1 MLIVVKPLPFHPDR
15 LFRYFYGELIVKCQ
29 FKRLR
34 NRKLLKLRKPYLS
47 LLINLSLLL
56 IPSTVPR
63 VSAFNFVA
71 KNTDY
76 LTKICV
82 SESDLS
88 IKYVK

>member
-1 MLIVVKPLPFHPDR
+1 MAIWLTQKHPSQ
-15 LFRYFYGELIVKCQ
+15 K
-29 FKRLR
+29 
-34 NRKLLKLRKPYLS
+34 
-47 LLINLSLLL
+47 
-56 IPSTVPR
+56 PR